1 MKLSGRR
8 IEAFLHHPPP
18 GIRAVLLYGPDGGL
32 ARERVESLIRSVVP
46 DPADPFRVVD
56 LNGAALDR
64 DPARL
69 ADEAAA
75 ITFGGGRRVIVI
87 GSAGDG
93 QTAVLRGFLKTAP
106 GDALVIATA
115 AELGSRSSLRSLF
128 ERADNG
134 AAMGCYRDNE
144 GELEV
149 LIESV
154 LGADGL
160 TAEPEAV
167 AFLVGQL
174 GADRQISRRELE
186 KLTIYMG
193 AGCMA
198 AGSGH
203 MSPVVSLADAQAC
216 VGDVAAT
223 SLEDAAFAVAAGDI
237 GALELTLARCY
248 LEGANAVSVLRAV
261 ARHFQRLHLA
271 AAALSRGGRAAAAL
285 ATLRPPVFYKHIS
298 HFHDHLTKWPTARV
312 GDAIEVI
319 LETEVAC
326 KSTRAPQKSLCG
338 RALLMLADWAREQQS
353 RHPAASN

>member
-8 IEAFLHHPPP
+8 IEAFLHRPPP
-18 GIRAVLLYGPDGGL
+18 DIRAVLLHGPDGGL
-32 ARERVESLIRSVVP
+32 ARERAQSLIRSVVP
-46 DPADPFRVVD
+46 DPADPFRVVE

-93 QTAVLRGFLKTAP
+93 QTALLHGFLESAP
-106 GDALVIATA
+106 GDALVIVTA

-128 ERADNG
+128 ERADKG
-134 AAMGCYRDNE
+134 AAMGCYRDDE
-144 GELEV
+144 AGLEV
-149 LIESV
+149 LIESG

-167 AFLVGQL
+167 AFLAGQL

-186 KLTIYMG
+186 KLTTYMG
-193 AGCMA
+193 AGMG
-198 AGSGH
+198 AGGGR
-203 MSPVVSLADAQAC
+203 MSPVVTLADAQAC

-237 GALELTLARCY
+237 GALEQTLARCY
-248 LEGANAVSVLRAV
+248 LGGANAVSVLRAV

-271 AAALSRGGRAAAAL
+271 AAALSHGGSAAAAL
-285 ATLRPPVFYKHIS
+285 ATLRPRVLFKHVS
-298 HFHDHLTKWPTARV
+298 HFHDHLAKWPAVRV
-312 GDAIEVI
+312 ADALEVI
-319 LETEVAC
+319 LATEVAC
-326 KSTRAPQKSLCG
+326 KSTGAPQKSLCG
-338 RALLMLADWAREQQS
+338 RALLMLADWARAQHP
-353 RHPAASN
+353 RHPAASA